1 VHENQGQRVDSK
13 QTEGLFNKTTA
24 RRGIGR
30 SQPLDQ
36 KPTAE
41 IRSAAEGA
49 RAGERALTGGPNA
62 SVTEGEDT
70 LTDRA

>member
-1 VHENQGQRVDSK
+1 MQDYRGLRENQGWWVDSK

-24 RRGIGR
+24 RRGIRR

-36 KPTAE
+36 KPTVK

-49 RAGERALTGGPNA
+49 RTRASER
-62 SVTEGEDT
+62 
-70 LTDRA
+70 